1 MNLTYVGA
9 PLCCNCGSRYELCEY
24 KDENKQ
30 ARFYCSECEENCED
44 FNEDEGDNNPQLD
57 DESAQIDNAN
67 YPWGESDVSVE

>member
-1 MNLTYVGA
+1 MKLEYVGR
-9 PLCCNCGSRYELCEY
+9 PTCCNCGSWCELTEY

-30 ARFYCSECEENCED
+30 ARFYCPECEENCED

-57 DESAQIDNAN
+57 DESARIDNAN